1 MSNIQSNVEWLI
13 PTIQALS
20 LESIKF
26 LWNIA
31 EKESELANLSEV
43 IRLNAEILELKK
55 SLRNAQEKET
65 WYREEGKQIMLSNDM
80 KEITMLDWTTIS
92 LHFSP
97 WALVVEEWAKIPN
110 NFYKVKTSRDL
121 DKTAIKKAITEWTF
135 KLSKVYIQKD
145 CKFIIKTK

>member
-20 LESIKF
+20 LESIKL

-55 SLRNAQEKET
+55 SLRNAQEKES
-65 WYREEGKQIMLSNDM
+65 WYREEGRQIMLSNDM
-80 KEITMLDWTTIS
+80 KEITMLDWTIVS

-97 WALVVEEWAKIPN
+97 WALVVEEWAEIPD

-135 KLSKVYIQKD
+135 DNSKVYIQKD